1 MLVKTRKNDPM
12 PILGEFKK
20 FPMFPR
26 DVDDLFKIYKGL
38 FSGSFQKMRSFIG
51 EADRHST
58 PSKTAQTC
66 DSSPEKHSWISAG
79 NSARKLLNQVAC

>member
-26 DVDDLFKIYKGL
+26 DVDDLL
-38 FSGSFQKMRSFIG
+38 
-51 EADRHST
+51 
-58 PSKTAQTC
+58 
-66 DSSPEKHSWISAG
+66 
-79 NSARKLLNQVAC
+79 